1 MSINPNLFIHK
12 DDRAALNALKAI
24 PGFTPLLK
32 SFMKVWSEKQF
43 NIENMSTNLKLGP
56 NQLPKYYNMLIPICD
71 N

>member
-32 SFMKVWSEKQF
+32 SFIKSLE
-43 NIENMSTNLKLGP
+43 
-56 NQLPKYYNMLIPICD
+56 
-71 N
+71 